1 MSINKL
7 TAKDKRRLI
16 RMHYEQKYQ
25 KLIHRAYEEYYNN
38 KSATNKQA
46 QEFVKEKAKFLVR
59 ERNSKLAELDQSTT
73 AQVHKLYKELF
84 E

>member
-25 KLIHRAYEEYYNN
+25 KLIHRAYEEFYDN
-38 KSATNKQA
+38 KTTTNKQA
-46 QEFVKEKAKFLVR
+46 QEFVKE
-59 ERNSKLAELDQSTT
+59 
-73 AQVHKLYKELF
+73 
-84 E
+84 